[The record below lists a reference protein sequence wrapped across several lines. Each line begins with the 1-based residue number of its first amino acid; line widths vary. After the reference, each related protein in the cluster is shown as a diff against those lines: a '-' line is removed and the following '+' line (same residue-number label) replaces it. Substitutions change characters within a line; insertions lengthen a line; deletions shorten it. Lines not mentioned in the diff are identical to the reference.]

1 MFCGIAREGGELDAS
16 LFPGVSAEV
25 KGILNYYGSVSMM
38 YEEGFPSTVN
48 HHMEDSPEGLL
59 MGKVNLKEHPELCRK
74 GSVEC
79 WITPELDM
87 APTMIVHGTKDRTI
101 HTYQSVQLYEKMKAC
116 GKDVRLYLLEG
127 ADHGGAEYW
136 TEEMC
141 SLAHEF
147 IQYCLNRC

>member
-1 MFCGIAREGGELDAS
+1 MPA
-16 LFPGVSAEV
+16 
-25 KGILNYYGSVSMM
+25 
-38 YEEGFPSTVN
+38 
-48 HHMEDSPEGLL
+48 
-59 MGKVNLKEHPELCRK
+59 
-74 GSVEC
+74 
-79 WITPELDM
+79 
-87 APTMIVHGTKDRTI
+87 
-101 HTYQSVQLYEKMKAC
+101 QSVQLYEKMKAC